1 MNGNKADK
9 RKRIGS
15 EKNWNKFGEPFVRLL
30 GGKFHTIQSW
40 IKRKR
45 KEHLKGE
52 LRGEQRTKKYER

>member
-52 LRGEQRTKKYER
+52 LG